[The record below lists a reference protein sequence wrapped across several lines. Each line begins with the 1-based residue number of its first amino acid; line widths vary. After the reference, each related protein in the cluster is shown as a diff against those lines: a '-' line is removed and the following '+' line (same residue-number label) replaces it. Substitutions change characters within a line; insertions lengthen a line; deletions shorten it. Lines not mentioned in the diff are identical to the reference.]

1 MKTFLVIPLLHLM
14 VGCSGQDKFIEI
26 NGQLDE
32 FTLTQ
37 VSDVKP
43 LPKMPGEEGY
53 VYQSSSKRDVFERFS
68 QPSQDTFYSKEK
80 VNNPDL
86 SRPKQP
92 LEFFELLSLKMVGS
106 LKSKTDVWALLVDS
120 NGNINKV
127 RKGDFVGKNYGQVI
141 AIKDTQVIIL
151 EKISDHRGGW
161 FGQRQVVTLEKLNE
175 S

>member
-1 MKTFLVIPLLHLM
+1 MSTSL
-14 VGCSGQDKFIEI
+14 G
-26 NGQLDE
+26 
-32 FTLTQ
+32 
-37 VSDVKP
+37 
-43 LPKMPGEEGY
+43 
-53 VYQSSSKRDVFERFS
+53 SKRDVFERS
-68 QPSQDTFYSKEK
+68 QSAITRYLSTAKK
-80 VNNPDL
+80 RSTNPDL

-161 FGQRQVVTLEKLNE
+161 FGQRQVVTLEK
-175 S
+175 

>member
-32 FTLTQ
+32 VELTQ
-37 VSDVKP
+37 VSDVEP
-43 LPKMPGEEGY
+43 LPKMPLEKGY
-53 VYQSSSKRDVFERFS
+53 VYQSGSKRNVFERS
-68 QPSQDTFYSKEK
+68 SKPSQDTLYSKEK

-106 LKSKTDVWALLVDS
+106 LKSKTDVWALLIDS

-151 EKISDHRGGW
+151 EKVSDHRGGW
-161 FGQRQVVTLEKLNE
+161 FGQRQVVTLEK
-175 S
+175 